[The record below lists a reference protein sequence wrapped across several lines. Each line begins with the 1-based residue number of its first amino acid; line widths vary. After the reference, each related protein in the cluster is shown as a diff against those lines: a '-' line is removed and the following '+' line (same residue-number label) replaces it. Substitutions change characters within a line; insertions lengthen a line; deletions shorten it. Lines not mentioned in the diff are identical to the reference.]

1 MSLLKSDP
9 PTRVISQSAL
19 TSDELAC
26 LCLAM
31 TPELGPKAFQSIVQ
45 SQYAV
50 RDVFD
55 LDDSTLK
62 SLGLRGK
69 AVENLRQYAPSRLH
83 PKVEATLTWVE
94 QSPINH
100 LLLYGQAAYPEQ
112 LAHIGAPP
120 PMLLVRGQLS
130 ALQQHQMA
138 IVGSRYPTEA
148 GKQQAFEFAAELAD
162 AGLVITSGLAKGVD
176 AAAHQGALSVQ
187 GSTLA
192 VLGTGLNE
200 IYPKSHQA
208 LAEAIVEK
216 GALISE
222 FPLDTKAFQGNF
234 PRRNRIVSGLSLGT
248 LVVEAALKSGSLI
261 TARQALE
268 QNREVFAIPG
278 PINNPQKTGCHFLI
292 REGATLI
299 ESPDQILQA
308 LADVLSYQKAINLNT
323 ADIAAAKQARP
334 HSDDPQQ
341 ARLLKALDYEG
352 ANVDTLVSR
361 SGLDAASV
369 AGLLMLFELQGWV
382 SHAEGEYA
390 LC

>member
-9 PTRVISQSAL
+9 PARAISQSAL
-19 TSDELAC
+19 TSDELAY

-31 TPELGPKAFQSIVQ
+31 TPELGPKAFQGILQSPYSVQ
-45 SQYAV
+45 E
-50 RDVFD
+50 VFD
-55 LDDSTLK
+55 LDEEALK

-69 AVENLRQYAPSRLH
+69 AIENLQHYAPKHLH
-83 PKVEATLTWVE
+83 PKVEATLDWVE
-94 QSPINH
+94 QSPRNH
-100 LLLYGQAAYPEQ
+100 LLLYGQTAYPEQ
-112 LAHIGAPP
+112 LTHIGAPP
-120 PMLLVRGQLS
+120 PMLLVKGQLS
-130 ALQQHQMA
+130 ALQQHQIA
-138 IVGSRYPTEA
+138 IVGSRHPTAA

-162 AGLVITSGLAKGVD
+162 AGLVVTSGLAKGVD

-200 IYPKSHQA
+200 IYPKAHQA

-299 ESPDQILQA
+299 ESPEQILQA
-308 LADVLSYQKAINLNT
+308 LTDVVNYQKAITLT
-323 ADIAAAKQARP
+323 AADIHSAKQARP

-341 ARLLKALDYEG
+341 SQLLKALDYEG
-352 ANVDTLVSR
+352 ASVDTLVSR

-382 SHAEGEYA
+382 SHADGEYS